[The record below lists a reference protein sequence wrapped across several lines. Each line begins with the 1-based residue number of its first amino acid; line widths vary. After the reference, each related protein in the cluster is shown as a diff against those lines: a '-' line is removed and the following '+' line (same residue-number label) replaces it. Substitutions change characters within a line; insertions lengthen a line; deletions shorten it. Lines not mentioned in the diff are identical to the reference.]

1 MVWSPILTIQTQGR
15 AEGVQ
20 DLAPLINPHAIAAIW
35 GIERWRYLILRI
47 QFMSDVLIV
56 SCISEILKSANEIRK
71 QIEIEKERLRQA
83 VTRNE
88 EVAQV

>member
-15 AEGVQ
+15 AEGAQ

-47 QFMSDVLIV
+47 QFMSDVLIIHV
-56 SCISEILKSANEIRK
+56 LARFLRVRM
-71 QIEIEKERLRQA
+71 RLGSR
-83 VTRNE
+83 
-88 EVAQV
+88 